1 MLSLNG
7 YSKNFTYSI
16 INKELEKRLS
26 GVEKP
31 VYEGP
36 DRLKVYMK
44 LPYIGDMSSKVKE
57 CIKKGL
63 SGKFELILSNKYSKL
78 NQKFTFK
85 DRQPKHLKSDLV
97 YEIKCSCGRR
107 YVGETCRALK
117 TRFDEH
123 MKTEGSNMTEVGK
136 HLHTNP
142 SCKVTFEDCRV
153 LTYESN
159 QYRRKLKESL
169 HIQQFDDERE
179 YKDIYPSASNI
190 PVMYGLPKIHKTG
203 APLRPILSMAFTVI
217 LKGLLE
223 DSRSFNGDPP
233 HLTLN
238 HGFPKVGVDTT
249 TPPTH
254 VVSLFTNIPLD
265 ETIQL
270 IVDSLYP
277 KVPGVAAKD
286 QLFHGATDG
295 DKLRKKR
302 RKKSNLSGLTRRQLK
317 RRIAVLPSQETRCYR
332 GALRIVNPIT
342 NKNSLQKA
350 CSDGDE
356 KKVTSFLEGLSD
368 LHVLKR
374 DKCGETALHDAIKSG
389 NTECCMLL
397 LHHLENPLPANLLK
411 ELLNLCSPEMSTV
424 VNFLTGQV
432 FQSFDFVENNI
443 NL

>member
-136 HLHTNP
+136 HLHNNP

-169 HIQQFDDERE
+169 YIQQFDD
-179 YKDIYPSASNI
+179 
-190 PVMYGLPKIHKTG
+190 
-203 APLRPILSMAFTVI
+203 
-217 LKGLLE
+217 
-223 DSRSFNGDPP
+223 
-233 HLTLN
+233 
-238 HGFPKVGVDTT
+238 
-249 TPPTH
+249 
-254 VVSLFTNIPLD
+254 
-265 ETIQL
+265 
-270 IVDSLYP
+270 
-277 KVPGVAAKD
+277 
-286 QLFHGATDG
+286 
-295 DKLRKKR
+295 
-302 RKKSNLSGLTRRQLK
+302 
-317 RRIAVLPSQETRCYR
+317 
-332 GALRIVNPIT
+332 GALRDLCNRLEAAMNRLNPTKTDIGFPLDT
-342 NKNSLQKA
+342 EYADDIEFN
-350 CSDGDE
+350 DE
-356 KKVTSFLEGLSD
+356 DE
-368 LHVLKR
+368 
-374 DKCGETALHDAIKSG
+374 
-389 NTECCMLL
+389 
-397 LHHLENPLPANLLK
+397 
-411 ELLNLCSPEMSTV
+411 
-424 VNFLTGQV
+424 
-432 FQSFDFVENNI
+432 
-443 NL
+443 

>member
-123 MKTEGSNMTEVGK
+123 MKTEGSNMTEAI
-136 HLHTNP
+136 T
-142 SCKVTFEDCRV
+142 VT
-153 LTYESN
+153 
-159 QYRRKLKESL
+159 
-169 HIQQFDDERE
+169 
-179 YKDIYPSASNI
+179 
-190 PVMYGLPKIHKTG
+190 
-203 APLRPILSMAFTVI
+203 

-238 HGFPKVGVDTT
+238 HGFPVIRL
-249 TPPTH
+249 
-254 VVSLFTNIPLD
+254 SR
-265 ETIQL
+265 
-270 IVDSLYP
+270 P
-277 KVPGVAAKD
+277 KK
-286 QLFHGATDG
+286 
-295 DKLRKKR
+295 
-302 RKKSNLSGLTRRQLK
+302 
-317 RRIAVLPSQETRCYR
+317 IA
-332 GALRIVNPIT
+332 
-342 NKNSLQKA
+342 
-350 CSDGDE
+350 
-356 KKVTSFLEGLSD
+356 
-368 LHVLKR
+368 
-374 DKCGETALHDAIKSG
+374 
-389 NTECCMLL
+389 
-397 LHHLENPLPANLLK
+397 
-411 ELLNLCSPEMSTV
+411 
-424 VNFLTGQV
+424 
-432 FQSFDFVENNI
+432 
-443 NL
+443 